1 MDAKSLRYFCFCFYR
16 IIFSFIDL
24 NVFLS
29 HYYYCILVVDDGG
42 AINRLINCTIC
53 VRQSTGIGEPLPVAQ
68 TFAMDIEEMTGP
80 NGTNNV
86 ENAKLT
92 VAEDEKKS
100 LFHYAILDTLVTVVD
115 ALNIYDVLSSIE
127 TLADKE
133 NASGMVRYVDFQF
146 RIIISYCYHSL

>member
-1 MDAKSLRYFCFCFYR
+1 
-16 IIFSFIDL
+16 
-24 NVFLS
+24 
-29 HYYYCILVVDDGG
+29 
-42 AINRLINCTIC
+42 
-53 VRQSTGIGEPLPVAQ
+53 
-68 TFAMDIEEMTGP
+68 MDIEQMTGP

-127 TLADKE
+127 TLAEKE